1 MTARTSPS
9 AQLLLSANLGFLWT
23 ELPLPDA
30 VRAAARAGFDAVEL
44 HWPYSVPAPEL
55 RAAVEETGLPVLGLN
70 MSRGDPDKGEF
81 GLAALPGREADA
93 LAAFEQALGYA
104 RRIDAGNI
112 HVMAGLAEGDAA
124 RRTFVANL
132 RRFRDLAAP
141 YGVTL
146 LLEPINSRDVPGYF
160 LSDCEAAAAIISDCG
175 GDGIRIMYDCYHMQ
189 IMRGDLLRQAARMMD
204 LIGHIQ
210 FAAVP
215 DRAEP
220 DHGEVDY
227 GWLLPALRDAGYS
240 GCFGAEYKPRATTD
254 DGLGWIGRIAPR
266 G

>member
-1 MTARTSPS
+1 MPLERTALP
-9 AQLLLSANLGFLWT
+9 LSANLGFLWT

-30 VRAAARAGFDAVEL
+30 VRAASAAGFSAVEL
-44 HWPYSVPAPEL
+44 HWPYEVAVADL
-55 RAAVEETGLPVLGLN
+55 KAALDETGLPVLGLN
-70 MSRGDPDKGEF
+70 TVRGDVANGEF

-104 RRIDAGNI
+104 RRIDAGSI
-112 HVMAGLAEGDAA
+112 HVMAGKAEGDAA
-124 RRTFVANL
+124 RRTFTANL

-146 LLEPINSRDVPGYF
+146 LLEPINNRDVPGYF
-160 LSDCEAAAAIISDCG
+160 LSDCDTAAAVVSECG

-189 IMRGDLLRQAARMMD
+189 IMRGDLLKEATRLMD

-215 DRAEP
+215 DRTEP
-220 DHGEVDY
+220 DRGEVDY
-227 GWLLPALRDAGYS
+227 GWLLPALRDAGYG
-240 GCFGAEYKPRATTD
+240 GCFGAEYRPRGTTGE
-254 DGLGWIGRIAPR
+254 GLGWMRAFVGA
-266 G
+266 